1 MTTFH
6 VHGVLSTCSP
16 FPPPCL
22 AFLSTATPS
31 VMTWS
36 SCLLA
41 RGPGQP
47 ADQGSKGGRGTRTL
61 QECPNTFTVAGATST
76 GGGGF
81 NDDSTALLAPLTA
94 SPAPGPGSAPT
105 RSREREHRRTA
116 IAFSTDGRARDCCC
130 AALPVV
136 RRAAPKRAAVRP

>member
-6 VHGVLSTCSP
+6 DVLSTCSP
-16 FPPPCL
+16 FPPCL

-36 SCLLA
+36 SCLPVAPASRPIKGA
-41 RGPGQP
+41 REGGGLVHCRSVPTLSPWPALPQP
-47 ADQGSKGGRGTRTL
+47 AAAALTTTR
-61 QECPNTFTVAGATST
+61 QPS
-76 GGGGF
+76 
-81 NDDSTALLAPLTA
+81 SLAPLTA
-94 SPAPGPGSAPT
+94 SPAPGPGFAPT